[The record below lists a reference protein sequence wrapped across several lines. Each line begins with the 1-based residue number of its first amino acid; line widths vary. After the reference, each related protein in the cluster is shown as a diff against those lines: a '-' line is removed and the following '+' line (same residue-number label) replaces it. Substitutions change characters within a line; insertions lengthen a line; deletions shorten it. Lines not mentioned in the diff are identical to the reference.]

1 MTFEIHELDGELHII
16 SLKNTSLTTR
26 RIMIYKKYYQIIQVV
41 MKNYVK
47 FNVIGFSLIMM
58 THTL

>member
-16 SLKNTSLTTR
+16 SLKNTSLTRR

-47 FNVIGFSLIMM
+47 FNVNGFSLIMM